1 MNTPLTDADPTDFQK
16 ALKVCS
22 KSLLEEIGHLGREN
36 AELREEI
43 AQLDKRIAE
52 ESEYADETYARHEAL
67 VEQIAKLKDEN
78 AALSEELKAQCVVNG
93 IGGEREAK
101 LLAELDALRA
111 VKNDACTDV
120 HALLDAHYELSGET
134 VAQVADR
141 IRKKYPSP

>member
-1 MNTPLTDADPTDFQK
+1 MSETSRTGGKADLADRAKK
-16 ALKVCS
+16 ARGDLQ
-22 KSLLEEIGHLGREN
+22 RELAAAN
-36 AELREEI
+36 
-43 AQLDKRIAE
+43 
-52 ESEYADETYARHEAL
+52 EYADETHARHQSL
-67 VEQIAKLKDEN
+67 VEQVAQLKCEN
-78 AALSEELKAQCVVNG
+78 AALSAELKAQCVANG
-93 IGGEREAK
+93 IGGSREAK